1 MINTPA
7 FEALLSRER
16 GFSQYTSNSN
26 TVVSSS
32 GSSELRRQAWI
43 QSLCLPLTILFEQVS
58 DPRLLSKGS
67 PLLPQRVVRTFKKKC
82 HWHFALN

>member
-43 QSLCLPLTILFEQVS
+43 QSLCLHHL
-58 DPRLLSKGS
+58 LLSSSKFLILVCSMKEALYYLKGLLG
-67 PLLPQRVVRTFKKKC
+67 PLKRNVIGIL
-82 HWHFALN
+82 H